1 MGDNRYFGTDGIRG
15 RVGEWPMTPDFVM
28 HLGWA
33 AGGVLAA
40 RGRRE
45 VLIGKD
51 TRLSGY
57 MFESAL
63 EAGLAAAGVSTRL
76 VGPIPTPAIA
86 YLARTFRQAAGVV
99 ISASHNPYYDNGV
112 KFFSG
117 LGMKLPDTIETEI
130 EARLDRPMSPVGTA
144 HLGRAARVDDAY
156 GRYIEFCKGTIPFG
170 TDLRGLTLVVDS
182 AHGATYRIA
191 PRVFAELGATV
202 IAMGAEPD
210 GLNIN
215 DGCGA
220 TVPRAMAERVQ
231 MEGADAGIALDG
243 DGDRAILVD
252 RHGQVVDGDALLMI
266 MARARLENGGIGGG
280 VVGTMMSNLGLEQGL
295 AALGVPFVRTAV
307 GDRFV
312 LEGLQA
318 NGWKLGGEASGHIVC
333 LDRTTTGDGIVSGL
347 QILARMVETEQPL
360 DELAACMRH
369 YPQSLLNVPIDP
381 GARDPLTDATVR
393 SAVQAVETELGDAGR
408 VLLRPSGTEPLIRVM
423 VEGSDAARVEEL
435 ARQIAE
441 AVRAACGPTRPH
453 AANVSNLG
461 SAKSERASK

>member
-1 MGDNRYFGTDGIRG
+1 MGNYFGTDGIRG

-76 VGPIPTPAIA
+76 VGPMPTPAIA
-86 YLARTFRQAAGVV
+86 YLARTFRQAAGAV

-117 LGMKLPDTIETEI
+117 VGMKLPDGVEAEI
-130 EARLDRPMSPVGTA
+130 EARLDQPLRIVAPSE
-144 HLGRAARVDDAY
+144 LGRAARVDDAD

-170 TDLRGLTLVVDS
+170 TDLRGLKLVVDN
-182 AHGATYRIA
+182 AHGATYSIA
-191 PRVFAELGATV
+191 PRVFRELGAKV
-202 IAMGAEPD
+202 VAMGSEPD

-220 TVPRAMAERVQ
+220 TAPEAMAARVLA
-231 MEGADAGIALDG
+231 EGADAGIALDG
-243 DGDRAILVD
+243 DGDRVIMVD
-252 RHGQVVDGDALLMI
+252 RYGRVVDGDALLLI
-266 MARARLENGGIGGG
+266 MARARHERGNMPGG
-280 VVGTMMSNLGLEQGL
+280 VVGTLMSNLGLERGL
-295 AALGVPFVRTAV
+295 AELGIPFSRAAV

-312 LEGLQA
+312 LEQLQA
-318 NGWKLGGEASGHIVC
+318 NGWKLGGESSGHIVC
-333 LDRTTTGDGIVSGL
+333 LDRTTTGDGIVSAL
-347 QILARMVETEQPL
+347 QILARMVDTGSTL
-360 DELAACMRH
+360 DELAACMEQ
-369 YPQSLLNVPIDP
+369 YPQVLLNVPVAERVDP
-381 GARDPLTDATVR
+381 GADGGVR
-393 SAVQAVETELGDAGR
+393 AAVKSVEAELGEAGR
-408 VLLRPSGTEPLIRVM
+408 VLLRPSGTEPLVRVM
-423 VEGSDAARVEEL
+423 VEGPDAERVELL
-435 ARQIAE
+435 AGRIAD
-441 AVRAACGPTRPH
+441 AVRVAYGGDEKR
-453 AANVSNLG
+453 AAN
-461 SAKSERASK
+461 